1 MFKPSLALAILSIVL
16 LPAGAS
22 AQSAST
28 SAKSRTANAPVGAK
42 GHGKGQGKVQRRAGF
57 RAETGPAQRTC
68 GAFMYFKNGKCND
81 AREKK

>member
-42 GHGKGQGKVQRRAGF
+42 GQGKVQRRAGF